1 MLFIV
6 HTSIVFRK
14 SQIASFSIFLLHF
27 HTICWQSKVSDMFSV
42 IGILSTK
49 RGDVAYKERCE
60 RQSCINRAGQ
70 SMHTTKNNLEFIYIF
85 FPELPRKFK
94 LSVLAKLNE
103 PVFKSRMMLMML

>member
-1 MLFIV
+1 
-6 HTSIVFRK
+6 
-14 SQIASFSIFLLHF
+14 
-27 HTICWQSKVSDMFSV
+27 MFSV